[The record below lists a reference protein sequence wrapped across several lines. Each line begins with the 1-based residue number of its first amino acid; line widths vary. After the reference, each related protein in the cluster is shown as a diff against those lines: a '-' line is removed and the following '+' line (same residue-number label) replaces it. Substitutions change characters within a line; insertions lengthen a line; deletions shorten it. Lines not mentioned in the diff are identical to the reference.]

1 MTNQKRVA
9 AYRAKLKKQGI
20 INVSVQ
26 AHKDDAPK
34 IKDYAKKLLNKR
46 RSKNDKTK

>member
-9 AYRAKLKKQGI
+9 TYRAKLKKEGI
-20 INVSVQ
+20 TSVSVQ
-26 AHKDDAPK
+26 CHKDDAQK

-46 RSKNDKTK
+46 RSTK